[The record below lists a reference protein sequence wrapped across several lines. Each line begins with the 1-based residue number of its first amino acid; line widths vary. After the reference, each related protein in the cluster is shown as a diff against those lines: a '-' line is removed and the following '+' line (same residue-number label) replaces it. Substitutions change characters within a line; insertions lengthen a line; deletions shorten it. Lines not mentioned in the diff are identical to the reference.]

1 MRGFNQHIN
10 IEIFKK
16 IKVALIDPQIF
27 CAKLMIIKI
36 QVWKPREDLKI
47 ELRMFVGYTVASETV
62 DVRKRITTSVQASI
76 WFFLIPLW
84 QYPLSQRPSPLNS
97 DSGSRPER
105 EGRATALSLAF
116 ATHRKLSLACGA
128 RNLKKPTGNQ
138 TPRPLS
144 KGLTS

>member
-1 MRGFNQHIN
+1 M
-10 IEIFKK
+10 
-16 IKVALIDPQIF
+16 ALIDPLIF

-62 DVRKRITTSVQASI
+62 DVRKRITTSVQAII

-105 EGRATALSLAF
+105 EGRAAALSLAL
-116 ATHRKLSLACGA
+116 AIHRKLSLACRA